1 MNETEVQRMREE
13 RMGEDKG
20 DTVGIDNLSMKQTRE
35 MGQGLEGDT
44 GSGEGFLEEPKPQH
58 SNFTR
63 CQPPLSPAHHILL
76 KYSQLH
82 NTHRKKKKYSND
94 LYYIF

>member
-1 MNETEVQRMREE
+1 MKQKSNGCVRREWE
-13 RMGEDKG
+13 KYKG

-44 GSGEGFLEEPKPQH
+44 GSGVGFLKEPKPQH
-58 SNFTR
+58 FNFTC
-63 CQPPLSPAHHILL
+63 CQSPLSPAHHILL

-82 NTHRKKKKYSND
+82 NTHRKKKKYSSD
-94 LYYIF
+94 FYYIF